1 MRLFSIRSF
10 SINLYSAKD
19 ILNTMIDDV
28 PCFRKTKHV
37 PPRLW
42 NSFLIRTLPTVALH
56 HPGPFPSPG
65 PENSSTHKM
74 RATREQSHSQLGGP
88 TSGETWGCGTP
99 SRPIPPGE
107 IFLEGG
113 PSLRTSIVWMSRRNI
128 SERTQQRKLHPQR
141 GDQPSIGLLDSNTN
155 TTKSQPAE
163 RGKPCTWRMLGS
175 LGTWGFC
182 SFLFSRFS
190 ISPLLGSN
198 PVPLTS
204 FHGPGKTALA
214 HHAPYLFGTRTQGK
228 QKGFLSGS

>member
-1 MRLFSIRSF
+1 
-10 SINLYSAKD
+10 
-19 ILNTMIDDV
+19 
-28 PCFRKTKHV
+28 
-37 PPRLW
+37 
-42 NSFLIRTLPTVALH
+42 
-56 HPGPFPSPG
+56 
-65 PENSSTHKM
+65 
-74 RATREQSHSQLGGP
+74 
-88 TSGETWGCGTP
+88 
-99 SRPIPPGE
+99 
-107 IFLEGG
+107 
-113 PSLRTSIVWMSRRNI
+113 MSRRNI

-204 FHGPGKTALA
+204 FHGPGKAALA

-228 QKGFLSGS
+228 QKGFSEWIIAGGTGSHGSYRECPALGLVFSCQE